1 MNYYM
6 ELKRTRNGFIS
17 ASEFAKAAAW
27 HVRKFPDL
35 HENNPPVLNAI
46 YHPENGLKVLR
57 PELFEREADGIAM
70 LALAI
75 EKIRKKKA
83 K

>member
-17 ASEFAKAAAW
+17 AAEFAKAAAW

-35 HENNPPVLNAI
+35 HETNHPVLDAI
-46 YHPENGLKVLR
+46 YHPTNGLKVLR
-57 PELFEREADGIAM
+57 PDLFERKGDGVAI

-75 EKIRKKKA
+75 EKIRKKKM